1 MLKKNQYIVTVLSFA
16 ILSVLTYF
24 SYQSGKN
31 QEYPSFSLFITIILW
46 YSIAVVAGVI
56 ASVKSQLTSQSNN
69 SKILYN
75 FIGTLNFMV
84 SIFGSIFLYVDS
96 GNHFNMYIII
106 FIVPFIIALVIFKA
120 IYLKK
125 V

>member
-1 MLKKNQYIVTVLSFA
+1 MLRKNQYIVTALSFA

-24 SYQSGKN
+24 SYQFGKN
-31 QEYPSFSLFITIILW
+31 QEYASFSLFITIILW

-56 ASVKSQLTSQSNN
+56 ASVKIQLNSQSNN
-69 SKILYN
+69 SKILSN

-106 FIVPFIIALVIFKA
+106 FIVPFIIALVIFKG
-120 IYLKK
+120 IYFKK
-125 V
+125 I

>member
-1 MLKKNQYIVTVLSFA
+1 MLRKNQYIVTIISFM

-31 QEYPSFSLFITIILW
+31 QQYASFSLFITLIFW
-46 YSIAVVAGVI
+46 YTIAVVTGVI
-56 ASVKSQLTSQSNN
+56 ASVKSQFNRQSNN

-75 FIGTLNFMV
+75 FIGTLNFIV
-84 SIFGSIFLYVDS
+84 SIFGSIFLFVES
-96 GNHFNMYIII
+96 GNHVNMYIII

-120 IYLKK
+120 IYFKR